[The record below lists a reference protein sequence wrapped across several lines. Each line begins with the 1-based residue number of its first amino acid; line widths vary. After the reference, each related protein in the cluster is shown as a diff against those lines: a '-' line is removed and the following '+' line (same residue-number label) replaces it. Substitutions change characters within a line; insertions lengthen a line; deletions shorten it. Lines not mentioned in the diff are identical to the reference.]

1 MVSRLPTPAKNRSA
15 PAAGSD
21 ARAVN
26 NRVNYLPPRGT
37 APKGPLHVAMADAL
51 RSSDTLGTL
60 MQRLQRSRQRMAD
73 IHALLPIG
81 MRSAVQAGPLDE
93 EGWSLLVANAA
104 VAAKLRQMLPQL
116 ATELLSRGWPE
127 VPIRLRIQSAR

>member
-1 MVSRLPTPAKNRSA
+1 MSRLPTAFKTGPGQSAKNGAQNGVKNSA
-15 PAAGSD
+15 
-21 ARAVN
+21 
-26 NRVNYLPPRGT
+26 NYLPPRGA

-51 RSSDTLGTL
+51 RKNDTLGTL

-73 IHALLPIG
+73 ISALLPAG
-81 MRSAVQAGPLDE
+81 LRSAVQAGPLDE

-104 VAAKLRQMLPQL
+104 AAAKLRQMLPQL
-116 ATELLSRGWPE
+116 AAELLSRGWPE